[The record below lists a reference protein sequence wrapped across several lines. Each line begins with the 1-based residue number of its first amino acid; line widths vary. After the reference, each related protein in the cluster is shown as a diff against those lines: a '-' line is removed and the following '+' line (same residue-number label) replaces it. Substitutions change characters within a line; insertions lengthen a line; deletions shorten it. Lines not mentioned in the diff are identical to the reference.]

1 MSGPAPGQGREVV
14 LMFPGQGAQHTRMA
28 AGLYG
33 REPVFTTAMDEAFE
47 AFGEHGPALRAD
59 WLAVD
64 PEVPIDHV
72 CRAQPLLFAVD
83 HALGRLVLSWG
94 VRPVALIGHS
104 VGEVAAAT
112 LAGVFSLPDAARM
125 MADRVASLAGAAD
138 GAMFAVAATTT
149 EVEPYLVGEVVI
161 GGINA
166 PRQVVLAGPASDLGS
181 VVEKLRLNGFTGRPV
196 PSTTGFH
203 SPMLASLAGRARPLI
218 ETLGLH
224 PPSIPVHS
232 AYTAA
237 VLTDETA
244 LDPGFWAG
252 QPAAPVLFWPA
263 LDTLLA
269 DRQLL
274 LVDVGPGQ
282 GLAALAR
289 RHPAVRSGR
298 SAVAGLLPARPGDP
312 ELDVTT
318 TRAAIPVVTGLSP
331 A

>member
-1 MSGPAPGQGREVV
+1 
-14 LMFPGQGAQHTRMA
+14 
-28 AGLYG
+28 
-33 REPVFTTAMDEAFE
+33 
-47 AFGEHGPALRAD
+47 
-59 WLAVD
+59 
-64 PEVPIDHV
+64 
-72 CRAQPLLFAVD
+72 
-83 HALGRLVLSWG
+83 
-94 VRPVALIGHS
+94 
-104 VGEVAAAT
+104 
-112 LAGVFSLPDAARM
+112 
-125 MADRVASLAGAAD
+125 
-138 GAMFAVAATTT
+138 
-149 EVEPYLVGEVVI
+149 VI

-203 SPMLASLAGRARPLI
+203 SPVLASLAGRARPLI

-252 QPAAPVLFWPA
+252 QPGRASAVLA
-263 LDTLLA
+263 GA
-269 DRQLL
+269 
-274 LVDVGPGQ
+274 GH
-282 GLAALAR
+282 AAR
-289 RHPAVRSGR
+289 RSGAAAGRRRAGAGTRRARPAASGRAVRQERGGR
-298 SAVAGLLPARPGDP
+298 LLPARPGDP